1 MKISLNTLVK
11 KLQKKS
17 QTPATSSG
25 NILYHTS
32 FLDLKE
38 TLFNKSPWYYAHR
51 PNTSGCVTLIPIR
64 RHKKNIQ
71 ILLIETIRP
80 PIQAEN
86 ISERCIEWPAGLIGD
101 ERKGESVEEAIRAEL
116 LEETGYSATH
126 IDILATRVASSPGA
140 TSETTTVALCHIDSN
155 PTSSPTNDNGVILKQ
170 YWIDLDHVFDFLKE
184 KEKRGFVVSAIVYGG
199 LGLISQKAVYSKISL
214 L

>member
-1 MKISLNTLVK
+1 MKNLLNALAK
-11 KLQKKS
+11 KLQKRSKLI
-17 QTPATSSG
+17 TPFSG

-38 TLFNKSPWYYAHR
+38 TTFNKSPWYYAHR
-51 PNTSGCVTLIPIR
+51 SNTSGCVTLIPVR
-64 RHKKNIQ
+64 RYKKQIQ
-71 ILLIETIRP
+71 VLLIETIRP
-80 PIQAEN
+80 PIRAEN

-101 ERKGESVEEAIRAEL
+101 ERKGESIEEAIRAEL

-155 PTSSPTNDNGVILKQ
+155 PSSSPTNDNGIILKQ

-184 KEKRGFVVSAIVYGG
+184 KEQRGLVVSAIVYGG
-199 LGLISQKAVYSKISL
+199 LALVSQKAVYSKISL

>member
-1 MKISLNTLVK
+1 MKIPFDILTK
-11 KLQKKS
+11 KLQKRS
-17 QTPATSSG
+17 NSLTNPLR
-25 NILYHTS
+25 NILYHTP
-32 FLDLKE
+32 FLDLKK
-38 TLFNKSPWYYAHR
+38 TLFNKKPWYYAHR
-51 PNTSGCVTLIPIR
+51 SNTSGCVTLIPIR

-155 PTSSPTNDNGVILKQ
+155 PSSSPTNDNGIILKQ
-170 YWIDLDHVFDFLKE
+170 YWINLDHVFDFLKE

-199 LGLISQKAVYSKISL
+199 LALVFQKAVYSKISL